1 VYISNASKIT
11 INIVEKMGIIFV
23 ISAIIGAT
31 VLAMYLT
38 WTPVG
43 SSTVLGVQ
51 SRYLIGIIPL
61 VLLLFSSQQQKFKQ
75 IEDILSD
82 KLAIHV
88 SLFFILAMLMS
99 TIFRY
104 YH

>member
-1 VYISNASKIT
+1 
-11 INIVEKMGIIFV
+11 MGIIFV

-61 VLLLFSSQQQKFKQ
+61 VLLLFSKPQKFKQ

-88 SLFFILAMLMS
+88 SLLFILAMLMS